1 MTKLVLDGDRLAFYR
16 RDGSIEVRPS
26 KRKYTSTEVQDL
38 MAELREEKNEPTGPE
53 QGH

>member
-1 MTKLVLDGDRLAFYR
+1 MAKLVLDGDRLAFYR

-26 KRKYTSTEVQDL
+26 KRKYTSKEVQNL

>member
-1 MTKLVLDGDRLAFYR
+1 MNKLILDGDRLAFY

-26 KRKYTSTEVQDL
+26 KKKYTAAEVTAL
-38 MAELREEKNEPTGPE
+38 MAELREEKNEPTGSE

>member
-1 MTKLVLDGDRLAFYR
+1 MAKLLLDGDRLAFYR

-26 KRKYTSTEVQDL
+26 KRKYTPEEVQDL
-38 MAELREEKNEPTGPE
+38 MAELSEGNDEPTGSE